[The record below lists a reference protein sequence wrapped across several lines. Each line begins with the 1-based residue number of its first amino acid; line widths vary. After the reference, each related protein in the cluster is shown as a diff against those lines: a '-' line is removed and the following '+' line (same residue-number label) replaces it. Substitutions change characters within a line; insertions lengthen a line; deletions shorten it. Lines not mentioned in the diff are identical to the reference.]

1 MWRAIQIGQIGGQY
15 LGKVAIHREFL
26 GEPAGRRASWS
37 PEMIAMCSMPRSRR
51 PWTMVMVAVDDA
63 LGGAL
68 ELRASVRPEVRGHR
82 VALSMDLVESL
93 LHLAC

>member
-1 MWRAIQIGQIGGQY
+1 
-15 LGKVAIHREFL
+15 
-26 GEPAGRRASWS
+26 
-37 PEMIAMCSMPRSRR
+37 
-51 PWTMVMVAVDDA
+51 MVAVDDA

-68 ELRASVRPEVRGHR
+68 ELRALVRPEVRGHR